1 MRLPALVVIAIVGI
15 GAGQVSV
22 IQTQPA
28 NQPPRDVVKR
38 AEPTGT
44 ARIKGRVVAADRGT
58 PMRRATVSLS
68 MVMPPPATR
77 GQSVDVVSAA
87 GRSGLPVQSMT
98 MTPRRA
104 TTDADGQFEF
114 ANLPAGTYRVS
125 ASPAQYASQYL
136 GMSYGATRPLG
147 PYWPEMGEPIE
158 LKEGQSLDKINI
170 ALPRG
175 AIITGRVLDENGEPL
190 ARVQVYTLG
199 FPPGVSRGQRF
210 GAGMSTDDLGQ
221 FRLWGLS
228 PGEYVVVA
236 DARGNT
242 FVPPN
247 APPETEEERLGYVT
261 TYYPGTADEGTAQ
274 RVRVKGGEETQG
286 IDIRVGQARL
296 YHISGFVVD
305 SKGSPLSGAN
315 GQLMRRGPAA
325 GGQPGFFAMADAKG
339 QFQMRNVPPGDY
351 RLVFRQQQM
360 AAPFSSTPP
369 EPVEMASVPI
379 SIAGADV
386 DNIMVATSLG
396 TTITGQIVFEAGPPT
411 GDVTA
416 MRVFASASNM
426 NDGAGVPSPPPA
438 TVAEGYTFTLK
449 GLMGEY
455 VLRTGVVNQ
464 FLKSVVVNGED
475 VTDVP
480 REFKD
485 RDRVT
490 ITLTSRVS
498 SVEGNVTDTRDVS
511 LAEAGVILFS
521 EDKGSWRTTSVWTKR
536 TSLDPK
542 GHFRINGL
550 MPGRYYIAAVPRQRL
565 NVSGGDAD
573 VAFFEQLAKE
583 ATSLVVGAEE
593 QRTVDLRLLDA
604 FVRQ

>member
-1 MRLPALVVIAIVGI
+1 
-15 GAGQVSV
+15 
-22 IQTQPA
+22 
-28 NQPPRDVVKR
+28 
-38 AEPTGT
+38 
-44 ARIKGRVVAADRGT
+44 
-58 PMRRATVSLS
+58 
-68 MVMPPPATR
+68 
-77 GQSVDVVSAA
+77 
-87 GRSGLPVQSMT
+87 
-98 MTPRRA
+98 
-104 TTDADGQFEF
+104 
-114 ANLPAGTYRVS
+114 
-125 ASPAQYASQYL
+125 
-136 GMSYGATRPLG
+136 
-147 PYWPEMGEPIE
+147 
-158 LKEGQSLDKINI
+158 
-170 ALPRG
+170 
-175 AIITGRVLDENGEPL
+175 
-190 ARVQVYTLG
+190 
-199 FPPGVSRGQRF
+199 
-210 GAGMSTDDLGQ
+210 
-221 FRLWGLS
+221 
-228 PGEYVVVA
+228 
-236 DARGNT
+236 
-242 FVPPN
+242 
-247 APPETEEERLGYVT
+247 
-261 TYYPGTADEGTAQ
+261 
-274 RVRVKGGEETQG
+274 
-286 IDIRVGQARL
+286 
-296 YHISGFVVD
+296 
-305 SKGSPLSGAN
+305 
-315 GQLMRRGPAA
+315 
-325 GGQPGFFAMADAKG
+325 
-339 QFQMRNVPPGDY
+339 
-351 RLVFRQQQM
+351 
-360 AAPFSSTPP
+360 
-369 EPVEMASVPI
+369 MASVPI

-386 DNIMVATSLG
+386 DNIMVTTSLG

-411 GDVTA
+411 SDVTG

-455 VLRTGVVNQ
+455 ILRTGVVNQ

-604 FVRQ
+604 FARQ